1 MKLLIIEDDLNIL
14 SLLEKG
20 FKENGHII
28 DKADNGE
35 DGEYLATL
43 HSYDVIILDWML
55 PLKNGID
62 ILKSLRLQKIK
73 IPILMLTAKGEI
85 QDKVKGLKVGCDD
98 YLSKPFSFEELDARV
113 EALFRRYSN
122 NYTDDVIS
130 FNDIL
135 INKETKT
142 VMKNEEELK
151 LSSKELDLLFLL
163 IQYKNSFVSKTMIED
178 MLYNSEQTVA
188 SNVVSVIIHNL
199 RKKIGDDIIQNF
211 RGLGYKI
218 EI

>member
-43 HSYDVIILDWML
+43 HNYDVIILDWML

-62 ILKSLRLQKIK
+62 ILKSIRLQNINT
-73 IPILMLTAKGEI
+73 PVLMLTAKGEI

-122 NYTDDVIS
+122 NYADDVIS

-151 LSSKELDLLFLL
+151 LSSKELELLFLL
-163 IQYKNSFVSKTMIED
+163 IQHKNSFVSKTMIED
-178 MLYNSEQTVA
+178 MIYNSEQIVA
-188 SNVVSVIIHNL
+188 SNVVSVTIHNL

>member
-43 HSYDVIILDWML
+43 HNYDVIILDWML

-188 SNVVSVIIHNL
+188 SNVVSVTIHNL

>member
-188 SNVVSVIIHNL
+188 SNVVSVTIHNL

>member
-62 ILKSLRLQKIK
+62 ILKSLRIQKIK

-188 SNVVSVIIHNL
+188 SNVVSVTIHNL